1 MSIKFSKKQ
10 LIEILENTPDDVD
23 IVIEVNHMEQG
34 DILKPIS
41 SVSLIDAIEKE
52 ETFVDA
58 FDYEE
63 YTTTTLK
70 RCYGQKPNKKVL
82 LIG

>member
-1 MSIKFSKKQ
+1 MSKLTNKQ
-10 LIEILENTPDDVD
+10 LIEILQNAPDVD

-34 DILKPIS
+34 DILQPIS

-63 YTTTTLK
+63 YTTTSLK
-70 RCYGQKPNKKVL
+70 KCYGQKPNKKVL
-82 LIG
+82 LIR